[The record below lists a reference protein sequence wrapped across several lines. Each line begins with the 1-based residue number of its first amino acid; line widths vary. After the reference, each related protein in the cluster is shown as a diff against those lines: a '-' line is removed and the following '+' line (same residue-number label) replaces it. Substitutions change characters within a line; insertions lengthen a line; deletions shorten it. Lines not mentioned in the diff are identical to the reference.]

1 MILDVNTYNFR
12 AYDKV
17 YTSNCCLHRCSI
29 WDFALMEQLKRPRK
43 KKNCFR
49 AADSCVIKLNINNL
63 FNYRLM
69 KLKGTKFQLKVW
81 NYLKKIP
88 RGKVK
93 TYSEVAKAIG
103 RPLAVRAVA
112 NAIGKNP
119 RAPQI
124 PCHRVIRSD
133 GSLGGYSG
141 KGGIKTKRLLLK
153 KEGVTL

>member
-1 MILDVNTYNFR
+1 
-12 AYDKV
+12 
-17 YTSNCCLHRCSI
+17 
-29 WDFALMEQLKRPRK
+29 
-43 KKNCFR
+43 
-49 AADSCVIKLNINNL
+49 
-63 FNYRLM
+63 M

-93 TYSEVAKAIG
+93 TYSQVAKSIG
-103 RPLAVRAVA
+103 KPLAVRAVA

-119 RAPQI
+119 LAPQI

-153 KEGVTL
+153 KEGIML